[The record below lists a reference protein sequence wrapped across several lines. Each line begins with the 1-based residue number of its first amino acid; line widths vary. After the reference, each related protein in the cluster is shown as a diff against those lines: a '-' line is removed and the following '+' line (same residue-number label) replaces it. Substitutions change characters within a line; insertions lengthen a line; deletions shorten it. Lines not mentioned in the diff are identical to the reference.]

1 MNFKEKLSP
10 SAQKKLSDLLFIFYA
25 GGAALLSYSLVYAL
39 RKPFTAATFDGMELF
54 GMDYKVATSIIQ
66 IFGYMVSKFIGIK
79 LISELKREGR
89 LKFILVS
96 IGVAELSLVL
106 FGCLPRPFNVLALF
120 FNGLSLGCMWGVIFS
135 FLEGRRVTD
144 LLASLFGLSIAVSS
158 GTAKSIGLFVVDI
171 LNVSEFWMPALIGAV
186 ALPLLAGLGYIL
198 DHLPKPTAEDKA
210 LRVERVT
217 LDRQQRWE
225 LFRNFAPVLT
235 LLFFANLFL
244 TVLQDV
250 KEDFLVKIIDV
261 NAAGLSSW
269 VFAKVDGVVTLII
282 LAVFATLA
290 LVKSHIKVLS
300 TLLTLVI
307 AGVTLDRQQRWELF
321 RNFAPVLT
329 LLFFANLFLTVLQD
343 VKEDFLVKIIDVNAA
358 GLSSWVFAK
367 VDGVVTLI
375 ILAVFATLALVK
387 SHIKVLS
394 TLLTLVIA
402 GAVTLS
408 FVAFNYDSLQLSPLV
423 WLFIQSLCLYFS
435 YLSFQTIF
443 FDRFIACFRI
453 RGNVGFF
460 IAMVDSIGYTGTV
473 LVLVFKECFNPNL
486 DWLEFYNT
494 MAGTVGIVCC
504 TAFTVSLFYLMQRY
518 RKGKRKEIREKAT
531 SCPVPSLASSY

>member
-307 AGVTLDRQQRWELF
+307 AG
-321 RNFAPVLT
+321 
-329 LLFFANLFLTVLQD
+329 
-343 VKEDFLVKIIDVNAA
+343 
-358 GLSSWVFAK
+358 
-367 VDGVVTLI
+367 
-375 ILAVFATLALVK
+375 
-387 SHIKVLS
+387 
-394 TLLTLVIA
+394 
-402 GAVTLS
+402 AVTLS
-408 FVAFNYDSLQLSPLV
+408 FVAFNYELSPLV

>member
-1 MNFKEKLSP
+1 
-10 SAQKKLSDLLFIFYA
+10 
-25 GGAALLSYSLVYAL
+25 
-39 RKPFTAATFDGMELF
+39 
-54 GMDYKVATSIIQ
+54 
-66 IFGYMVSKFIGIK
+66 
-79 LISELKREGR
+79 
-89 LKFILVS
+89 
-96 IGVAELSLVL
+96 
-106 FGCLPRPFNVLALF
+106 
-120 FNGLSLGCMWGVIFS
+120 
-135 FLEGRRVTD
+135 
-144 LLASLFGLSIAVSS
+144 VSS

-186 ALPLLAGLGYIL
+186 ALPLLAELGYIL

-210 LRVERVT
+210 LRVER
-217 LDRQQRWE
+217 
-225 LFRNFAPVLT
+225 
-235 LLFFANLFL
+235 
-244 TVLQDV
+244 
-250 KEDFLVKIIDV
+250 
-261 NAAGLSSW
+261 
-269 VFAKVDGVVTLII
+269 
-282 LAVFATLA
+282 
-290 LVKSHIKVLS
+290 
-300 TLLTLVI
+300 
-307 AGVTLDRQQRWELF
+307 VTLDRQQRWELF

>member
-135 FLEGRRVTD
+135 RRVTD

-210 LRVERVT
+210 LRVER
-217 LDRQQRWE
+217 
-225 LFRNFAPVLT
+225 
-235 LLFFANLFL
+235 
-244 TVLQDV
+244 
-250 KEDFLVKIIDV
+250 
-261 NAAGLSSW
+261 
-269 VFAKVDGVVTLII
+269 
-282 LAVFATLA
+282 
-290 LVKSHIKVLS
+290 
-300 TLLTLVI
+300 
-307 AGVTLDRQQRWELF
+307 VTLDRQQRWELF

>member
-10 SAQKKLSDLLFIFYA
+10 SAQRKLSDILFILYA

-54 GMDYKVATSIIQ
+54 GMDYKIATSIIQ

-96 IGVAELSLVL
+96 VLIAELSLVL

-158 GTAKSIGLFVVDI
+158 GTAKSIGLFVVNT
-171 LNVSEFWMPALIGAV
+171 LGVSEFWMPALIGAV
-186 ALPLLAGLGYIL
+186 ALPLLAGLGWVL
-198 DHLPKPTAEDKA
+198 NSLPKPTAEDRA

-217 LDRQQRWE
+217 LNNKQRWE
-225 LFRNFAPVLT
+225 VFRSFAPILT
-235 LLFFANLFL
+235 ILFFANLFL
-244 TVLQDV
+244 TILQDV

-261 NAAGLSSW
+261 EAAGLSSW
-269 VFAKVDGVVTLII
+269 AFAKVDGVVTLII
-282 LAVFATLA
+282 LTVFALLA
-290 LVKSHIKVLS
+290 YTKSHIKVLS
-300 TLLTLVI
+300 ALLVM
-307 AGVTLDRQQRWELF
+307 
-321 RNFAPVLT
+321 
-329 LLFFANLFLTVLQD
+329 
-343 VKEDFLVKIIDVNAA
+343 
-358 GLSSWVFAK
+358 
-367 VDGVVTLI
+367 VV
-375 ILAVFATLALVK
+375 
-387 SHIKVLS
+387 
-394 TLLTLVIA
+394 A
-402 GAVTLS
+402 GAITLS
-408 FVAFNYDSLQLSPLV
+408 FVAFNYHRLQLPPLV

-453 RGNVGFF
+453 KGNVGFF
-460 IAMVDSIGYTGTV
+460 IAMIDSIGYTGTV
-473 LVLVFKECFNPNL
+473 LVLFCKEFFTPELN
-486 DWLEFYNT
+486 WLEFYNT
-494 MAGTVGIVCC
+494 MAGTVGVVCC
-504 TAFTVSLFYLMQRY
+504 IAFTISLIYLWQRY
-518 RKGKRKEIREKAT
+518 KKT
-531 SCPVPSLASSY
+531 VPTPVPAYEKKKWLDTDANAKEEVLSY

>member
-300 TLLTLVI
+300 T
-307 AGVTLDRQQRWELF
+307 
-321 RNFAPVLT
+321 
-329 LLFFANLFLTVLQD
+329 
-343 VKEDFLVKIIDVNAA
+343 
-358 GLSSWVFAK
+358 
-367 VDGVVTLI
+367 
-375 ILAVFATLALVK
+375 
-387 SHIKVLS
+387 
-394 TLLTLVIA
+394 
-402 GAVTLS
+402 

>member
-261 NAAGLSSW
+261 NA
-269 VFAKVDGVVTLII
+269 
-282 LAVFATLA
+282 
-290 LVKSHIKVLS
+290 
-300 TLLTLVI
+300 
-307 AGVTLDRQQRWELF
+307 
-321 RNFAPVLT
+321 
-329 LLFFANLFLTVLQD
+329 
-343 VKEDFLVKIIDVNAA
+343 
-358 GLSSWVFAK
+358 
-367 VDGVVTLI
+367 
-375 ILAVFATLALVK
+375 VFATLALVK

-531 SCPVPSLASSY
+531 SCSVPSLASSY

>member
-1 MNFKEKLSP
+1 
-10 SAQKKLSDLLFIFYA
+10 
-25 GGAALLSYSLVYAL
+25 
-39 RKPFTAATFDGMELF
+39 ME
-54 GMDYKVATSIIQ
+54 
-66 IFGYMVSKFIGIK
+66 
-79 LISELKREGR
+79 R
-89 LKFILVS
+89 
-96 IGVAELSLVL
+96 
-106 FGCLPRPFNVLALF
+106 
-120 FNGLSLGCMWGVIFS
+120 
-135 FLEGRRVTD
+135 
-144 LLASLFGLSIAVSS
+144 
-158 GTAKSIGLFVVDI
+158 
-171 LNVSEFWMPALIGAV
+171 
-186 ALPLLAGLGYIL
+186 
-198 DHLPKPTAEDKA
+198 
-210 LRVERVT
+210 
-217 LDRQQRWE
+217 
-225 LFRNFAPVLT
+225 
-235 LLFFANLFL
+235 
-244 TVLQDV
+244 
-250 KEDFLVKIIDV
+250 
-261 NAAGLSSW
+261 
-269 VFAKVDGVVTLII
+269 
-282 LAVFATLA
+282 
-290 LVKSHIKVLS
+290 
-300 TLLTLVI
+300 
-307 AGVTLDRQQRWELF
+307 VTLDRQQRWELF

-453 RGNVGFF
+453 REMWVSSSQWL
-460 IAMVDSIGYTGTV
+460 ILSAIRERYWCWY
-473 LVLVFKECFNPNL
+473 LKECFNPNL

-518 RKGKRKEIREKAT
+518 RKGKRKEIREKGNFLFG
-531 SCPVPSLASSY
+531 SFPCIFLLKR

>member
-1 MNFKEKLSP
+1 
-10 SAQKKLSDLLFIFYA
+10 
-25 GGAALLSYSLVYAL
+25 
-39 RKPFTAATFDGMELF
+39 
-54 GMDYKVATSIIQ
+54 
-66 IFGYMVSKFIGIK
+66 MVSKFIGIK

-96 IGVAELSLVL
+96 IVVAELSLVL

-158 GTAKSIGLFVVDI
+158 GTAKSIGLFVVDT
-171 LNVSEFWMPALIGAV
+171 LHVSEFWMPALIGAV
-186 ALPLLAGLGYIL
+186 ALPLLAGFGYVL

-217 LDRQQRWE
+217 LDKQQRWE
-225 LFRNFAPVLT
+225 LFRNFAPILS

-261 NAAGLSSW
+261 NTAGLSSW

-300 TLLTLVI
+300 V
-307 AGVTLDRQQRWELF
+307 
-321 RNFAPVLT
+321 
-329 LLFFANLFLTVLQD
+329 
-343 VKEDFLVKIIDVNAA
+343 
-358 GLSSWVFAK
+358 
-367 VDGVVTLI
+367 
-375 ILAVFATLALVK
+375 
-387 SHIKVLS
+387 
-394 TLLTLVIA
+394 LLTLVIA
-402 GAVTLS
+402 GAITLS
-408 FVAFNYDSLQLSPLV
+408 FVAFNYHSLQLSPLL
-423 WLFIQSLCLYFS
+423 WLFIQSLCLYFFVPQFS
-435 YLSFQTIF
+435 DNFLRPLYRLFPYQGKC
-443 FDRFIACFRI
+443 R
-453 RGNVGFF
+453 FF

-473 LVLVFKECFNPNL
+473 LVLVFKECFNPDL

-504 TAFTVSLFYLMQRY
+504 TAFTISMFYLMQRY
-518 RKGKRKEIREKAT
+518 KRKTERNACRRVLPT
-531 SCPVPSLASSY
+531 SFPRFLLT

>member
-10 SAQKKLSDLLFIFYA
+10 SAQKKLSDLLFILYA

-54 GMDYKVATSIIQ
+54 GMDYKIATSIIQ

-96 IGVAELSLVL
+96 ILVAELSLVL

-158 GTAKSIGLFVVDI
+158 GTAKSIGLFVVNT
-171 LNVSEFWMPALIGAV
+171 LNVSELWM
-186 ALPLLAGLGYIL
+186 LGYIL
-198 DHLPKPTAEDKA
+198 DHLPRPTAEDKA

-217 LDRQQRWE
+217 LDKRQRWE

-250 KEDFLVKIIDV
+250 KEDFLVKIVDV
-261 NAAGLSSW
+261 NAAGFSSW
-269 VFAKVDGVVTLII
+269 IFAKVDGVVTLII
-282 LAVFATLA
+282 LAVFASLA
-290 LVKSHIKVLS
+290 LVRSHVKVLS
-300 TLLTLVI
+300 I
-307 AGVTLDRQQRWELF
+307 
-321 RNFAPVLT
+321 
-329 LLFFANLFLTVLQD
+329 
-343 VKEDFLVKIIDVNAA
+343 
-358 GLSSWVFAK
+358 
-367 VDGVVTLI
+367 
-375 ILAVFATLALVK
+375 
-387 SHIKVLS
+387 
-394 TLLTLVIA
+394 LLTLVIA
-402 GAVTLS
+402 GAFTLS
-408 FVAFNYDSLQLSPLV
+408 FVAFNYETLQLSPLV

-460 IAMVDSIGYTGTV
+460 IAMIDSIGYTGTV
-473 LVLVFKECFNPNL
+473 LVLLFKECFNPDL

-504 TAFTVSLFYLMQRY
+504 TAFTLSLLYMIQRY
-518 RKGKRKEIREKAT
+518 RKGKRQEEVMDKELAT
-531 SCPVPSLASSY
+531 GLIPVTEPAVQSFRAQRGI